1 MTKYDE
7 LIGRFM
13 PLRVSLNTSAG
24 MDDPETIY
32 GFQVLL
38 DDVETTLTDLQ
49 AQVAELRGAL
59 VTAIIPI
66 EVILL
71 SGAIAAHCQDVRDAL
86 HDAKTTARQALE
98 KSNDKG

>member
-49 AQVAELRGAL
+49 AQVAAGEAKY
-59 VTAIIPI
+59 
-66 EVILL
+66 
-71 SGAIAAHCQDVRDAL
+71 DAL
-86 HDAKTTARQALE
+86 SKASTNEINVLKDALAQVPGKDQANAE
-98 KSNDKG
+98 